1 MASELAL
8 PCYGL
13 ERHDL
18 PIMGRPAR
26 DVHASLP
33 RSFGACYQYGR
44 LARWAVLGQCM
55 SVSSSP
61 ILSFPSSLTRTIATD
76 LSINLW
82 DLGSGRKIKSM
93 TGHTAP
99 INTLSFSAC
108 TSMLISGG
116 SDWTVRAW
124 DVKAQGGMP
133 MQSMRMN
140 GALPDGAID
149 EREGKI
155 ERCVRLFFIP
165 FLGWVR
171 IRES

>member
-1 MASELAL
+1 MAPELAL
-8 PCYGL
+8 PRHRL

-18 PIMGRPAR
+18 SIMGRPAR

-33 RSFGACYQYGR
+33 RSFGACDQYGR

-55 SVSSSP
+55 SVSISHP
-61 ILSFPSSLTRTIATD
+61 FLSSLTRTIATD

-155 ERCVRLFFIP
+155 ERCVRLFSIP
-165 FLGWVR
+165 ILGWVR
-171 IRES
+171 IREF